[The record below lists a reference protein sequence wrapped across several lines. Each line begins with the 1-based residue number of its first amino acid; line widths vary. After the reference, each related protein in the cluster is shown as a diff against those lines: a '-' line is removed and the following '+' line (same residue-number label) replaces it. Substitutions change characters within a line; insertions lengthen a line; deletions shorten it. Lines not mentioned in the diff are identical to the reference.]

1 MAWPDI
7 IRRARQAPLPGRQP
21 FAFMTPATIPSPTPR
36 WIAYV
41 LIALAFAALAL
52 PFAIVRTAPTII
64 PAAKLAAARPQ
75 RIVPQ
80 AELPPVEPTA
90 FVDLAPKDAQEFNAT
105 VPFSTAPNPA
115 ARPFRITGTPE
126 SQARAVD
133 CLAAGLIYEAGDD
146 ADGERAV
153 AQVILNRVRH
163 PAFPKSVCGVVFQ
176 GSERRTGC
184 QFTFTCDGAIMRSVR
199 PEAWDRSRFIARAAL
214 NGSVDARVGHATHY
228 HTNWVVPYWSSSLDK
243 IVEIRTHLFFRW
255 TGWWGTP
262 PAFRGGYTGNEPAIP
277 QLARLSDAHRA
288 AAEAAGLSTAMLD
301 PTLLGDT
308 AIPKGLEQ
316 DTNTFL
322 VTLDARLAP
331 ESLPAL
337 AAKSCG
343 DRPYCKFM
351 AWSSKAATPA
361 ALPVTPVQQRAMS
374 FSYLRDRAY
383 GFEKALWNCG
393 EFKRAE
399 ANQCMKA
406 QVSITMAPPPPT
418 NFTYDSTPGSAIRA
432 IAGAPP
438 GPSVVRPTDPD
449 PLTGVRRR
457 ADPAAPVS
465 MADPAPAPP
474 VVRKTVP
481 VASQPAAKEP

>member
-1 MAWPDI
+1 MTTDT
-7 IRRARQAPLPGRQP
+7 APTL
-21 FAFMTPATIPSPTPR
+21 PR
-36 WIAYV
+36 WIVAV
-41 LIALAFAALAL
+41 LAILALAALAL
-52 PFAIVRTAPTII
+52 PILLVRTAPTIV
-64 PAAKLAAARPQ
+64 PAAKVAAARPQ
-75 RIVPQ
+75 RVVPK

-90 FVDLAPKDAQEFNAT
+90 FVDLAPTDAKAFNAT
-105 VPFSTAPNPA
+105 VPFSSAPNPA
-115 ARPFRITGTPE
+115 ARPFLITGSPE

-146 ADGERAV
+146 SVGQKAV

-184 QFTFTCDGAIMRSVR
+184 QFTFTCDGAIMRAVR
-199 PEAWDRSRFIARAAL
+199 PEAWERARYNARAAL

-228 HTNWVVPYWSSSLDK
+228 HTDWVVPYWSSSLDK
-243 IVEIRTHLFFRW
+243 IVEIHTHLFFRW

-262 PAFRGGYTGNEPAIP
+262 PAFSGRYPGAEPAIP
-277 QLARLSDAHRA
+277 QLGRLSEAHRV

-301 PTLLGDT
+301 PTLLGDAT
-308 AIPKGLEQ
+308 IPKGLEQ

-322 VTLDARLAP
+322 VTLDAKLAP
-331 ESLPAL
+331 ESFPTL

-343 DRPYCKFM
+343 DRAYCKFM
-351 AWSSKAATPA
+351 AWTSKPATPA
-361 ALPVTPVQQRAMS
+361 ALPVTAVQQRAMS

-393 EFKRAE
+393 EFKRPE

-418 NFTYDSTPGSAIRA
+418 NFTYDATPGSAIRA

-438 GPSVVRPTDPD
+438 GASVVKPGGPD

-457 ADPAAPVS
+457 SEPAAPVS
-465 MADPAPAPP
+465 MTDPTPAATP
-474 VVRKTVP
+474 VPVRKTT
-481 VASQPAAKEP
+481 AEPAAKQP